1 MINIHVVTV
10 DHISGGNL
18 IRNKQDV
25 VMTVK
30 KVKYTPFGICLTR
43 NLYDMYVQYPSIRIQ

>member
-1 MINIHVVTV
+1 MTNIYVVAV

-18 IRNKQDV
+18 IRNKEDA

-30 KVKYTPFGICLTR
+30 KVKICFTR
-43 NLYDMYVQYPSIRIQ
+43 NLYDMYVQCPLIRIQ